1 MWRTKLTSIAEEP
14 LTSSTLL
21 IHDLNTGT
29 WMTFPDETPF
39 RCMGLLLTVLKIW
52 NTKCM
57 YV

>member
-39 RCMGLLLTVLKIW
+39 RCMGLRLTP
-52 NTKCM
+52 M
-57 YV
+57 